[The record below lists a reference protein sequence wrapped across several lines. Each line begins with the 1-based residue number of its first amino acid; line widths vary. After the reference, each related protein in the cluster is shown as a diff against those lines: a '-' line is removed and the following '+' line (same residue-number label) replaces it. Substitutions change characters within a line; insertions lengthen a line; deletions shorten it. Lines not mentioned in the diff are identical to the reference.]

1 MNEIKTTTNTN
12 KGFSGFALKYIALIS
27 MVLDHI
33 HYFFEYTGRIPIW
46 FSWVGRLAA
55 PLFLFCL
62 IEGFIHTHDRKKYFL
77 KVYVIAAIMGLIQ
90 FGFYNV
96 LSGFVRGD
104 GFIPANAML
113 SSFVILMVVM
123 QGMDMIAH
131 KKVFKGLL
139 LTMVPI
145 VLPYIFSF
153 AVYMPLMNSG
163 NANGLFFANLIN
175 YSVLPLH
182 TFIIDG
188 GTMTLFQGMILFGFS
203 YLKNKKIRVYAFLA
217 FEILTGI
224 VLVGFMSGGL
234 SLNLL
239 FFEAYEWMEIF
250 AVPFMLCYNGERGK
264 GNAKFFYFFYPAH
277 VYILY
282 ALSILVY
289 AVVK

>member
-1 MNEIKTTTNTN
+1 MNEIKTTTTAN
-12 KGFSGFALKYIALIS
+12 KGLSGFALKYIALFS

-33 HYFFEYTGRIPIW
+33 HYFFGFTGRIPIW
-46 FSWVGRLAA
+46 FSWVGRIAA

-62 IEGFIHTHDRKKYFL
+62 VEGFIHTHDRKKYFL
-77 KVYVIAAIMGLIQ
+77 KVYVIAVIMGLIQ

-131 KKVFKGLL
+131 KKIFRGLL
-139 LTMVPI
+139 LALVPI
-145 VLPYIFSF
+145 LLPYIFNL

-163 NANGLFFANLIN
+163 NSTGLFVANLIN

-182 TFIIDG
+182 TFIVDG
-188 GTMTLFQGMILFGFS
+188 GTMTLIGGMILFGFS
-203 YLKNKKIRVYAFLA
+203 YLKNKKIRIYAYLV
-217 FEILTGI
+217 FELFAGF
-224 VLVGFMSGGL
+224 VLVGLMMGGL
-234 SLNLL
+234 NSKVL
-239 FFEAYEWMEIF
+239 FFEAYEWMSIF
-250 AVPFMLCYNGERGK
+250 AVPLMLCYNGERGK
-264 GNAKFFYFFYPAH
+264 GNARFFYFFYPAH

>member
-1 MNEIKTTTNTN
+1 MNEIKTTTTAN
-12 KGFSGFALKYIALIS
+12 KGISGFALKYIALFS

-33 HYFFEYTGRIPIW
+33 HYFFGFTGRIPIW
-46 FSWVGRLAA
+46 FSWVGRIAA

-62 IEGFIHTHDRKKYFL
+62 VEGFIHTHDRVKYFL
-77 KVYVIAAIMGLIQ
+77 KVYVISVIMGLIQ

-96 LSGFVRGD
+96 LSSFVRGD

-131 KKVFKGLL
+131 KKIFRGLV
-139 LTMVPI
+139 LTIVPI
-145 VLPYIFSF
+145 ILPYIVNLI
-153 AVYMPLMNSG
+153 VYMPFMNAGYST
-163 NANGLFFANLIN
+163 GLFFANMIN

-182 TFIIDG
+182 TFIVDG
-188 GTMTLFQGMILFGFS
+188 GTMTLIGGMILFGFS
-203 YLKNKKIRVYAFLA
+203 FMKNKKIRIYAFLA
-217 FEILTGI
+217 FELFTGI
-224 VLVGFMSGGL
+224 ILVGMMYGGL
-234 SLNLL
+234 TLNVL
-239 FFEAYEWMEIF
+239 FCEAYEWMAIF
-250 AVPFMLCYNGERGK
+250 AVPFLLCYNGERGK

-277 VYILY
+277 VYVLY

>member
-77 KVYVIAAIMGLIQ
+77 KVYVIAVIMGLIQ

-139 LTMVPI
+139 LTIVPI

-163 NANGLFFANLIN
+163 NANG
-175 YSVLPLH
+175 
-182 TFIIDG
+182 

-203 YLKNKKIRVYAFLA
+203 NLKNKKIRVYAFLA
-217 FEILTGI
+217 FELLTGI

>member
-1 MNEIKTTTNTN
+1 MNEIKTTTTAN
-12 KGFSGFALKYIALIS
+12 KGISGFALKYIALFS

-33 HYFFEYTGRIPIW
+33 HYFFGFTGRIPIW
-46 FSWVGRLAA
+46 FSWVGRIAA

-62 IEGFIHTHDRKKYFL
+62 VEGFIHTHDRKKYFL
-77 KVYVIAAIMGLIQ
+77 KIYVIAVIMGLIQ

-131 KKVFKGLL
+131 KKIFRGLL
-139 LTMVPI
+139 LALVPI
-145 VLPYIFSF
+145 LLPYIFNL

-163 NANGLFFANLIN
+163 NSTGLFFANLIN

-182 TFIIDG
+182 TFIVDG
-188 GTMTLFQGMILFGFS
+188 GTMTLIGGMILFGFS
-203 YLKNKKIRVYAFLA
+203 YLRNKKIRIYAYLV
-217 FEILTGI
+217 FELFVGF
-224 VLVGFMSGGL
+224 VLVGLMMGGL
-234 SLNLL
+234 NLEVL
-239 FFEAYEWMEIF
+239 FFEAYEWMSIF
-250 AVPFMLCYNGERGK
+250 AVPLMLCYNGERGK